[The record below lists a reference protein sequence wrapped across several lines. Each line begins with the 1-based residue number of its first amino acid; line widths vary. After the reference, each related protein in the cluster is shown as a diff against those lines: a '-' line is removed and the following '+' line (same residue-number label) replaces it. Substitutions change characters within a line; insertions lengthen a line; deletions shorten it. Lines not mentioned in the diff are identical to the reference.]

1 LGGILEDNKI
11 KVNILNKIDLRIKQ
25 LIFFIIELIMT
36 SIDSILYYNNETEDI
51 LFDFDEDLNFSKD
64 YEIRKNDQLLVIF
77 LYLGVFYHLGWYI
90 VSMFQR
96 FSYQDLS
103 SRIEECKTLFNLL
116 NDNYN
121 MFEKDNIDKMD
132 TNKLLDNFIDYLD
145 KTNSTDSCSS
155 DNASNMSEEETE
167 FEYDSEDDIEAA
179 DILTSMG
186 KDWEFNN

>member
-1 LGGILEDNKI
+1 MEDNKI

-179 DILTSMG
+179 DILTSMS

>member
-1 LGGILEDNKI
+1 MEDNKI

-96 FSYQDLS
+96 FFI
-103 SRIEECKTLFNLL
+103 SRFK
-116 NDNYN
+116 
-121 MFEKDNIDKMD
+121 
-132 TNKLLDNFIDYLD
+132 
-145 KTNSTDSCSS
+145 
-155 DNASNMSEEETE
+155 
-167 FEYDSEDDIEAA
+167 
-179 DILTSMG
+179 
-186 KDWEFNN
+186 